1 MLFVFRRLFR
11 RAHSGAQRLVGRVVY
26 LAAQKAGA
34 KQAPRPH
41 AHGRRAAAR
50 RVRRQAFARAS
61 RAAAANPACSPCQ
74 ALSGSHSADRI
85 HLNKFTRNYW

>member
-26 LAAQKAGA
+26 LAAQKARREAGSTAPCSRKTGGGA
-34 KQAPRPH
+34 ARAPAGVR
-41 AHGRRAAAR
+41 AGVSGRRRESGLLA
-50 RVRRQAFARAS
+50 V
-61 RAAAANPACSPCQ
+61 Q